1 MNKLLLNIESFERM
15 IFFIYIILL
24 LNLPLSL
31 ILGNLYDIIFLG
43 GKVKIGIDIDNVIS
57 NFNDTLLNEYLIH
70 DKTLRNN
77 GIINKNAKYIRNGMF
92 DWNEEEEKS
101 FYKNNIERIVKNLG
115 IIEGAKEY
123 IDKLHND
130 GHVIY
135 IITGRDNGE
144 YTDPYN
150 MTKNWLDMKHI
161 YYDNLILT
169 DSYDKHVKSK
179 KCIEHHID
187 VMIDDSKRMCKD
199 IKDNGIRALL
209 MDTPYN
215 RDTNEF
221 ERVNSWKEIYNK
233 LSNKKINVILD
244 TDIYNE
250 CDDQFALAYLIKSQ
264 DMFNIEAITV
274 APYSH
279 TKRDVKVIDGQ
290 DLSYNEI
297 LKICNW
303 LNFDTFNK
311 VFKGSMGYIQ
321 NGYDE
326 NNDAVNKIIEVALKN
341 DKTYILGIGAIT
353 NIALAIK
360 KEPKIIDRIEIIWL
374 GGNEIEYK
382 DNLEF
387 NFRQDIEA
395 VKTVLKSKV
404 KLTILPCNNVVSNLR
419 IDIDTLRN
427 NLENKSELCN
437 YLIRRFYNDGYHG
450 IEESRVIW
458 DISVVAYMINKNW
471 FETKKISCPNIK
483 EDTSYEFTEG
493 NHNITFVTK
502 LDREKIYSD
511 LFRKLR

>member
-1 MNKLLLNIESFERM
+1 MH
-15 IFFIYIILL
+15 
-24 LNLPLSL
+24 
-31 ILGNLYDIIFLG
+31 
-43 GKVKIGIDIDNVIS
+43 IGIDIDNVLS
-57 NFNDTLLNEYLIH
+57 NFNEILLNKYIEH
-70 DKTLRNN
+70 DKSIN
-77 GIINKNAKYIRNGMF
+77 GKGIVNQDVYIRDMF
-92 DWNEEEEKS
+92 NWDKEYEEK
-101 FYKNNIERIVKNLG
+101 FYKENIEYFASLFEPIEECSKYVKLLKE
-115 IIEGAKEY
+115 EG
-123 IDKLHND
+123 NT
-130 GHVIY
+130 IY
-135 IITGRDNGE
+135 IISGRDNGE
-144 YTDPYN
+144 YSNPYK
-150 MTKNWLDMKHI
+150 MTIDWLKK
-161 YYDNLILT
+161 YDIV
-169 DSYDKHVKSK
+169 YDKLFLVDAYNSHSK
-179 KCIEHHID
+179 TEICLEYNID

-244 TDIYNE
+244 TDTYNE

-290 DLSYNEI
+290 ELSYNEI

-303 LNFDTFNK
+303 LNFDTIDK
-311 VFKGSMGYIQ
+311 VFKGSMDYIQ

-382 DNLEF
+382 DNLEY
-387 NFRQDIEA
+387 NFKQDIEA
-395 VKTVLKSKV
+395 VKIVFDSTVKM
-404 KLTILPCNNVVSNLR
+404 TILPCKNVVSDLR
-419 IDIDTLRN
+419 IDIAELKSKLDNRKEL
-427 NLENKSELCN
+427 NK
-437 YLIRRFYNDGYHG
+437 YLIERFYNDGYHG
-450 IEESRVIW
+450 IQETRVIW
-458 DISVVAYMINKNW
+458 DISVIAYMINKNW
-471 FETKKISCPNIK
+471 LETEKISCPNIK
-483 EDTSYEFTEG
+483 EDSSYELTD
-493 NHNITFVTK
+493 NRHSITFITK
-502 LDREKIYSD
+502 LDRDRIYED
-511 LFRKLR
+511 LFRKLGV